1 MKKLI
6 VLLVILIGA
15 GNPIF
20 AQLHP
25 AYKILYTTTD
35 ETIGGRG
42 EISHE
47 VLVNDEKIK
56 MEIRSVFPNRVF
68 LGDKKNDTSI
78 LLYPS
83 LSQYV

>member
-1 MKKLI
+1 M
-6 VLLVILIGA
+6 VILIGA